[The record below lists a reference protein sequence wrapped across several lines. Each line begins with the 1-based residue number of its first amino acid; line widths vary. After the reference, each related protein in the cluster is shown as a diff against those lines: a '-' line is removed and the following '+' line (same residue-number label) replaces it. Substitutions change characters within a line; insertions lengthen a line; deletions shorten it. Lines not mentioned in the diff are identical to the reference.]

1 MAEYNLWVKS
11 PYSFFKS
18 SDFLAAVRLHCD
30 LLPEYTPTKWG
41 WTEPKNVFD
50 PDHIEQL
57 ILPNGEVDNVFW
69 RSTGKSRANGLWG
82 TRLRNVDINK
92 ATHSSIRIDVYK
104 TAHQEKLLMYLKT
117 ASQKFI
123 SDISILD
130 GCAEAYK
137 SIGFLNGYA
146 PSGGSLF
153 LTTLRHW
160 LPDMPWAVV
169 FGPSYVRMFGKE
181 KLMTTPAYKVEE
193 VGDEMVFIQLTSDM
207 EDIHKSFKQ
216 VMEARIAAKK
226 HLGEESFFKH
236 DLAYDFR
243 LSAFNKLT
251 EEEILAKQGKVFKVP
266 EFNLQLN

>member
-11 PYSFFKS
+11 PFSFFKS
-18 SDFLAAVRLHCD
+18 SDFLDAVRLHCD
-30 LLPEYTPTKWG
+30 MLPEYMPMKWG
-41 WTEPKNVFD
+41 WNEPQSIFD
-50 PDHIEQL
+50 ANHIEQL
-57 ILPNGEVDNVFW
+57 ILPNGEVDNVYW
-69 RSTGKSRANGLWG
+69 RCTGKNRANGLWG
-82 TRLRNVDINK
+82 TRLRNVDASK

-104 TAHQEKLLMYLKT
+104 STHQEKLLTYLKV

-130 GCAEAYK
+130 GCAEEYK
-137 SIGFLNGYA
+137 GIGFLNGYA

-181 KLMTTPAYKVEE
+181 KLLNTPAYKVEDIGE
-193 VGDEMVFIQLTSDM
+193 EMVFIQLTSGM
-207 EDIHKSFKQ
+207 EDIHNNFKK
-216 VMEARIAAKK
+216 VMDARLIAKK
-226 HLGEESFFKH
+226 HLGENSFFKH

-243 LSAFNKLT
+243 VSAFNRLT
-251 EEEILAKQGKVFKVP
+251 EEEILAKQGTVFRVP
-266 EFNLQLN
+266 EFNFHLD